1 MSQDTKQIDVIK
13 LMQAYA
19 AQPSKELRSALRN
32 VRETPYQTDTVHV
45 SNRLY
50 SDVLGIITDVNI
62 TDKVKIIS
70 RKRMLDIARNFRNL
84 TEKINN
90 FPCVTTGNVTLNIIW
105 NYIDRIVSTIRKWV
119 ETHKDYT
126 MFRNT
131 NNELMFY
138 INSDIVNLIREFEC
152 FTGITVG
159 FFEDSFRKRSVSV
172 IPRYATRI
180 GLVQQMMYVYGH
192 DRASHYGR
200 INAALLFAPRS
211 NDNKHIYL
219 NRFFEHEMKREL
231 NDCEKYLESLGVKY
245 GEKDIDIEDKEK
257 YTYSSFVRNMGIHTL
272 QNPEILFD
280 ENGDISNIGVKE
292 MQEIEEYFFDE
303 NYDRV
308 IEMLSTYALPY
319 DSNCI
324 QSVLSAFKT
333 IVDEAESL
341 EEMAEIFCKKIE
353 YTSLVSNP
361 EYQFLKETL
370 YEDAETVMDVWQYTQ
385 DYIFGVYVG
394 YLYAIKD
401 DSIEQVSIKYNIEN
415 LLENGIIINNCDE
428 QTKLNTYNP
437 YGEIVE
443 DDTDEN
449 KPDDDWCDD
458 DCHLCSARKRCPLY
472 AAHKEAKQTGDEPKD
487 DEVNIEH
494 LKTYRFKDGT
504 LKVYHA
510 KAGKDTN
517 ISDVLKAF
525 FNEIK
530 K

>member
-1 MSQDTKQIDVIK
+1 MSQIKKHKTIEITKM
-13 LMQAYA
+13 MQAYA
-19 AQPSKELRSALRN
+19 ASSSEELRSILDLCIGHAPEPN
-32 VRETPYQTDTVHV
+32 QTDTIRV
-45 SNRLY
+45 SDETY
-50 SDVLGIITDVNI
+50 SIVMGIINDEKHDI
-62 TDKVKIIS
+62 TENVKVIS
-70 RKRMLDIARNFRNL
+70 RKRMLDITRNVQKL

-105 NYIDRIVSTIRKWV
+105 KYVTDIDAALRKWGV
-119 ETHKDYT
+119 EFKNYT
-126 MFRNT
+126 VFRNT
-131 NNELMFY
+131 NNDLMYY

-152 FTGITVG
+152 FTGIPVG

-172 IPRYATRI
+172 IRRYVTRV
-180 GLVQQMMYVYGH
+180 GLIQQLMYTYKH
-192 DRASHYGR
+192 ERASNIGR

-211 NDNKHIYL
+211 NDNQHIYL
-219 NRFFEHEMKREL
+219 NKFFEHEMQREL

-415 LLENGIIINNCDE
+415 LLADDIDNCDDE
-428 QTKLNTYNP
+428 TKRNKCNP
-437 YGEIVE
+437 YGAIEVE
-443 DDTDEN
+443 EDE

-458 DCHLCSARKRCPLY
+458 DCHLCSARKHC
-472 AAHKEAKQTGDEPKD
+472 HCHDKD
-487 DEVNIEH
+487 NKVNIEH
-494 LKTYRFKDGT
+494 IVSERLKDGV
-504 LKVYHA
+504 LNVYRA

-517 ISDVLKAF
+517 IIDVIEAF
-525 FNEIK
+525 IKEINK
-530 K
+530 

>member
-1 MSQDTKQIDVIK
+1 MSQIKKHKTIEITKM
-13 LMQAYA
+13 MQAYA
-19 AQPSKELRSALRN
+19 ASSSEELRSALRN
-32 VRETPYQTDTVHV
+32 VRETPHQTDTVHV

-70 RKRMLDIARNFRNL
+70 RKRMLDITRNVQKL

-90 FPCVTTGNVTLNIIW
+90 FPCITTGNVTLNIIW
-105 NYIDRIVSTIRKWV
+105 KYVTDIDAALRKWGV
-119 ETHKDYT
+119 EFKNYT
-126 MFRNT
+126 VFRNT
-131 NNELMFY
+131 NNDLMYY
-138 INSDIVNLIREFEC
+138 INSDIINLIHEFEC
-152 FTGITVG
+152 FTGIPVG

-172 IPRYATRI
+172 IRRYATRI

-211 NDNKHIYL
+211 NDNQHIYL
-219 NRFFEHEMKREL
+219 NKFFEHEMKREL

-361 EYQFLKETL
+361 EYCFLKETI
-370 YEDAETVMDVWQYTQ
+370 YSDAENLLALWQFTQ
-385 DYIFGVYVG
+385 DYIFAVYVA
-394 YLYAIKD
+394 YLYSIKD
-401 DSIEQVSIKYNIEN
+401 DSIEQVSFEFNIKN
-415 LLENGIIINNCDE
+415 LLADDIDNCDDE
-428 QTKLNTYNP
+428 TKRNKCNP
-437 YGEIVE
+437 YGAIEVE
-443 DDTDEN
+443 EDE

-458 DCHLCSARKRCPLY
+458 DCHLCSARKHC
-472 AAHKEAKQTGDEPKD
+472 HCHDKD
-487 DEVNIEH
+487 NKVNIEH
-494 LKTYRFKDGT
+494 IVSERLKDGV
-504 LKVYHA
+504 LNVYRA

-517 ISDVLKAF
+517 IIDVIEAF
-525 FNEIK
+525 IKEINK
-530 K
+530 

>member
-105 NYIDRIVSTIRKWV
+105 NYIDRIDSTIRKWV

-152 FTGITVG
+152 FTGIPVG

-172 IPRYATRI
+172 IRRYATRI

-211 NDNKHIYL
+211 NDNQHIYL
-219 NRFFEHEMKREL
+219 NKFFEHEMQREL
-231 NDCEKYLESLGVKY
+231 DECQKYLNSLGIKY
-245 GEKDIDIEDKEK
+245 GDKTIDIEDKEK

-280 ENGDISNIGVKE
+280 ENGDISDIGVKE

-324 QSVLSAFKT
+324 QSVLATFKT
-333 IVDEAESL
+333 LVDEAESI
-341 EEMAEIFCKKIE
+341 EDMAVTFSKKIE
-353 YTSLVSNP
+353 DTPFAKHP
-361 EYQFLKETL
+361 EYCFLKETI
-370 YEDAETVMDVWQYTQ
+370 YSDAENLLALWQFTQ
-385 DYIFGVYVG
+385 DYIFAVYVA
-394 YLYAIKD
+394 YLYSIKD
-401 DSIEQVSIKYNIEN
+401 DSFEQVSIKYNIEN
-415 LLENGIIINNCDE
+415 LLADDIDNCDDE
-428 QTKLNTYNP
+428 TKRNKCNP
-437 YGEIVE
+437 YGAIEVE
-443 DDTDEN
+443 EDE

-458 DCHLCSARKRCPLY
+458 DCHLCSARKHC
-472 AAHKEAKQTGDEPKD
+472 HCHDKD
-487 DEVNIEH
+487 NKVNIEH
-494 LKTYRFKDGT
+494 IVSERLKDGV
-504 LKVYHA
+504 LNVYHA

-525 FNEIK
+525 LNEIK

>member
-1 MSQDTKQIDVIK
+1 MSQIKKHKTIEITKM
-13 LMQAYA
+13 MQAYA
-19 AQPSKELRSALRN
+19 ASSSEELRSILDLCIGHAPEPN
-32 VRETPYQTDTVHV
+32 QTDTIRV
-45 SNRLY
+45 SDETY
-50 SDVLGIITDVNI
+50 SIVMGIINDEKHDI
-62 TDKVKIIS
+62 TENVKVIS
-70 RKRMLDIARNFRNL
+70 RKRMLDITRNVQKL

-90 FPCVTTGNVTLNIIW
+90 FPCITTGNVTLNIIW
-105 NYIDRIVSTIRKWV
+105 KYVTDIDAALRKWGV
-119 ETHKDYT
+119 EFKNYT
-126 MFRNT
+126 VFRNT

-152 FTGITVG
+152 FTGIPVG

-172 IPRYATRI
+172 IRRYATRI
-180 GLVQQMMYVYGH
+180 GLIQQMMYVYGH

-415 LLENGIIINNCDE
+415 LLADDIDNCDDE
-428 QTKLNTYNP
+428 TKRNKCNP
-437 YGEIVE
+437 YGAIEVE
-443 DDTDEN
+443 EDE

-458 DCHLCSARKRCPLY
+458 DCHLCSARKHC
-472 AAHKEAKQTGDEPKD
+472 HCHDKD
-487 DEVNIEH
+487 NKVNIEH
-494 LKTYRFKDGT
+494 IVSERLKDGV
-504 LKVYHA
+504 LNVYRA

-517 ISDVLKAF
+517 IIDVIEAF
-525 FNEIK
+525 IKEINK
-530 K
+530 

>member
-1 MSQDTKQIDVIK
+1 MSQIKKHKTIEITKM
-13 LMQAYA
+13 MQAYA
-19 AQPSKELRSALRN
+19 ASSSEELRSILDLCIGHAPEPN
-32 VRETPYQTDTVHV
+32 QTDTIRV
-45 SNRLY
+45 SDETY
-50 SDVLGIITDVNI
+50 SIVMGIINDEKHDI
-62 TDKVKIIS
+62 TENVKVIS
-70 RKRMLDIARNFRNL
+70 RKRMLDITRNVQKL

-90 FPCVTTGNVTLNIIW
+90 FPCITTGNVTLNIIW
-105 NYIDRIVSTIRKWV
+105 KYVTDIDAALRKWGV
-119 ETHKDYT
+119 EFKNYT
-126 MFRNT
+126 VFRNT

-138 INSDIVNLIREFEC
+138 INSDIVNLIHEFEC
-152 FTGITVG
+152 FTGIPVG

-172 IPRYATRI
+172 IRRYVTRV
-180 GLVQQMMYVYGH
+180 GLIQQMMYVYGH

-415 LLENGIIINNCDE
+415 LLADDIDNCDDE
-428 QTKLNTYNP
+428 TKRNKCNP
-437 YGEIVE
+437 YGAIEVE
-443 DDTDEN
+443 EDE

-458 DCHLCSARKRCPLY
+458 DCHLCSARKHC
-472 AAHKEAKQTGDEPKD
+472 HCHDKD
-487 DEVNIEH
+487 NKVNIEH
-494 LKTYRFKDGT
+494 IVSERLKDGV
-504 LKVYHA
+504 LNVYRA

-517 ISDVLKAF
+517 IIDVIEAF
-525 FNEIK
+525 IKEINK
-530 K
+530 

>member
-1 MSQDTKQIDVIK
+1 MSQIKKHKTIEITKM
-13 LMQAYA
+13 MQAYA
-19 AQPSKELRSALRN
+19 ASSSEELRSILDLCIGHAPEPN
-32 VRETPYQTDTVHV
+32 QTDTIRV
-45 SNRLY
+45 SDETY
-50 SDVLGIITDVNI
+50 SIVMGIINDEKHDI
-62 TDKVKIIS
+62 TENVKVIS
-70 RKRMLDIARNFRNL
+70 RKRMLDITRNVQKL

-90 FPCVTTGNVTLNIIW
+90 FPCITTGNVTLNIIW
-105 NYIDRIVSTIRKWV
+105 KYVTDIDAALRKWGV
-119 ETHKDYT
+119 EFKNYT
-126 MFRNT
+126 VFRNT
-131 NNELMFY
+131 NNDLMYY

-152 FTGITVG
+152 FTGIPVG

-172 IPRYATRI
+172 IRRYVTRV
-180 GLVQQMMYVYGH
+180 GLIQQLMYTYKH
-192 DRASHYGR
+192 ERASNIGR

-211 NDNKHIYL
+211 NDNQHIYL
-219 NRFFEHEMKREL
+219 NKFFEHEMQREL

-401 DSIEQVSIKYNIEN
+401 DSIEQVSIEFNIKN
-415 LLENGIIINNCDE
+415 LLADDIDNCDDE
-428 QTKLNTYNP
+428 TKRNKCNP
-437 YGEIVE
+437 YGAIEVE
-443 DDTDEN
+443 EDE

-458 DCHLCSARKRCPLY
+458 DCHLCSARKHC
-472 AAHKEAKQTGDEPKD
+472 HCHDKD
-487 DEVNIEH
+487 NKVNIEH
-494 LKTYRFKDGT
+494 IVSERLKDGV
-504 LKVYHA
+504 LNVYRA

-517 ISDVLKAF
+517 IIDVIEAF
-525 FNEIK
+525 IKEINK
-530 K
+530 